1 MSPASEATRAEA
13 LRLTLI
19 ASSDAATLDGAWA
32 ADKWNAA
39 RLGVRARREHVAV
52 RFDTI
57 TQEWLREPVKRW
69 SRFRLATGCAFSTIS
84 CGALALARFSRFL
97 TEHHPEVSDPAGI
110 TRPVLEDYLAWLLTQ
125 GYSSATRALTLSML
139 RVFFDACH
147 RHDWLPGLPSGATIH
162 VEELPF
168 HHQQL
173 PRFIPEYIMAQLESD
188 RALAKLPHT
197 STRHLII
204 MLIETGIRGGDACNL
219 PFNPIIE
226 DSSGWA
232 CLRFE
237 AVKMRA
243 EQLIPLSANAAAI
256 IRAQQDHVRTSWP
269 TGSRWLFPGIA
280 DNDHGAKP
288 YSHSSLT
295 RQIRKWCAD
304 TALHDEAGRPV
315 QITGHQFRHTLVIW
329 LL

>member
-1 MSPASEATRAEA
+1 
-13 LRLTLI
+13 
-19 ASSDAATLDGAWA
+19 
-32 ADKWNAA
+32 
-39 RLGVRARREHVAV
+39 
-52 RFDTI
+52 
-57 TQEWLREPVKRW
+57 
-69 SRFRLATGCAFSTIS
+69 
-84 CGALALARFSRFL
+84 
-97 TEHHPEVSDPAGI
+97 
-110 TRPVLEDYLAWLLTQ
+110 
-125 GYSSATRALTLSML
+125 ML

-315 QITGHQFRHTLVIW
+315 QITGHQFRHTLVISRA
-329 LL
+329 LDRVRHVSYVGCRVRASRVSRTCRGRQLPSPRGRVDQRVPGRAGDLADRRRRVVGGTRR

>member
-125 GYSSATRALTLSML
+125 GYSSATRAWV
-139 RVFFDACH
+139 RDGFVGG
-147 RHDWLPGLPSGATIH
+147 WSGT
-162 VEELPF
+162 V
-168 HHQQL
+168 
-173 PRFIPEYIMAQLESD
+173 
-188 RALAKLPHT
+188 
-197 STRHLII
+197 
-204 MLIETGIRGGDACNL
+204 
-219 PFNPIIE
+219 
-226 DSSGWA
+226 
-232 CLRFE
+232 
-237 AVKMRA
+237 
-243 EQLIPLSANAAAI
+243 
-256 IRAQQDHVRTSWP
+256 
-269 TGSRWLFPGIA
+269 
-280 DNDHGAKP
+280 
-288 YSHSSLT
+288 
-295 RQIRKWCAD
+295 
-304 TALHDEAGRPV
+304 
-315 QITGHQFRHTLVIW
+315 
-329 LL
+329 